1 MSSLSIPGLTLS
13 NLRGWSCY
21 VPSKEVTNVADSA
34 SGYHASESDFYSL
47 LTRGFTIAK
56 KDARIYYFKPQ
67 IFGFGILIPIFVY
80 LSFSL
85 GREISPDLLIPGL
98 VGMVSLFGAS
108 SVEAISI
115 PIEKQTETYELLQ
128 TAPISTGT
136 IVFGKGLAGSSFGI
150 MLSLVTAIGAITLS
164 GSRVGNS
171 FLFLVAT
178 VVGAFTFSALGM
190 VVASAVKDMPT
201 ANMSLTALRL
211 PMIFISGVFT
221 PIQAL
226 PFPLRVISY
235 LTPLTY
241 LVDALREALIAPGM
255 EFWLDLVAMVVWFAA
270 LQALAVAVLNK
281 KTRL

>member
-1 MSSLSIPGLTLS
+1 MPSRFSLNRSNGLRT
-13 NLRGWSCY
+13 
-21 VPSKEVTNVADSA
+21 
-34 SGYHASESDFYSL
+34 L

-85 GREISPDLLIPGL
+85 GREISTDLLIPGL

-128 TAPISTGT
+128 TAPISTAT
-136 IVFGKGLAGSSFGI
+136 VVFGKGLAGSAFGI
-150 MLSLVTAIGAITLS
+150 LLSLLTAIVAVALS
-164 GSRVGNS
+164 GAHVRNP
-171 FLFLVAT
+171 FLFMIAVI
-178 VVGAFTFSALGM
+178 VGAFAFSAFGM

-226 PFPLRVISY
+226 PLPLRVISY

-241 LVDALREALIAPGM
+241 LVDALREALIGPGVP
-255 EFWLDLVAMVVWFAA
+255 FWLDLIAMVIWFIA
-270 LQALAVAVLNK
+270 LQALAVVVLNK
-281 KTRL
+281 KTLS